1 MSLLDKETR
10 EKPRFRW
17 SAIKRFKKGYKE
29 KGGVESGEYGTE
41 KDEHYFTGGF
51 LKRGKV
57 ELLDTDEGDAPIYK
71 GVKKR
76 NLGKYWK

>member
-10 EKPRFRW
+10 ERPRFRW
-17 SAIKRFKKGYKE
+17 SAIRKFKKGYEE

-41 KDEHYFTGGF
+41 KAEKYFTGRF

-57 ELLDTDEGDAPIYK
+57 EDLPRDEGDAPIYK
-71 GVKKR
+71 GVTKR